1 MRHAASEGSTG
12 LDWDWL
18 PKKELRKPIVALS
31 ALVVVATCSTVR
43 ASMEFAAN
51 EEDPTPV
58 TDRTDNL
65 PQPAVPG
72 DSIDTSTDT
81 DQSSSDRVVVD
92 GASRVGVC
100 NIWQEQG
107 FIGRGFVC
115 PDTSTQINPDVQ
127 PLADSDVQ
135 PLADSDVQPLADSDV
150 QPLADSDF
158 QTAGGSNP
166 DTQVLVD
173 VDSINQSTTA

>member
-18 PKKELRKPIVALS
+18 PKKELRKPIVVLS
-31 ALVVVATCSTVR
+31 ALVVAVTCSTVHE
-43 ASMEFAAN
+43 SMDLAAHGGK
-51 EEDPTPV
+51 DPTPV
-58 TDRTDNL
+58 IDGTDNL

-135 PLADSDVQPLADSDV
+135 PLADSD
-150 QPLADSDF
+150 F

-166 DTQVLVD
+166 DTQVLVG

>member
-135 PLADSDVQPLADSDV
+135 LLS
-150 QPLADSDF
+150 DSDF

>member
-18 PKKELRKPIVALS
+18 PKKELRKPIVVLS
-31 ALVVVATCSTVR
+31 ALVVAATCSTVHE
-43 ASMEFAAN
+43 SMDLATHGEK
-51 EEDPTPV
+51 DPTPV

-92 GASRVGVC
+92 GAFYESTC
-100 NIWQEQG
+100 QIWRESGQAG
-107 FIGRGFVC
+107 KFVC
-115 PDTSTQINPDVQ
+115 ANPNRIFNPGVQ
-127 PLADSDVQ
+127 PV
-135 PLADSDVQPLADSDV
+135 
-150 QPLADSDF
+150 
-158 QTAGGSNP
+158 GGANP
-166 DTQVLVD
+166 DTQVYVNI
-173 VDSINQSTTA
+173 DSADQSTTA

>member
-135 PLADSDVQPLADSDV
+135 PLADSD
-150 QPLADSDF
+150 F

-173 VDSINQSTTA
+173 VNSINQSTTA

>member
-18 PKKELRKPIVALS
+18 PKKELRKPIVALY

-135 PLADSDVQPLADSDV
+135 PLS
-150 QPLADSDF
+150 DSDF

>member
-1 MRHAASEGSTG
+1 MGILESGRPAMRHAASEGSTG

-135 PLADSDVQPLADSDV
+135 PLADSD
-150 QPLADSDF
+150 F